1 MKYNAVYKRYNL
13 ITFFILCF
21 LLTGII
27 GCDKLNFFQR
37 PKQVKESVKEPAASY
52 AVTGTV
58 IAKVNNMPITLED
71 LNQEIESYNAMIPN
85 DKPEMKITTREKK
98 IDYLKNE
105 LIKRTLLYQAAL
117 DRGLERKEDIIKAIE
132 KTKMDL
138 LVVELIKTE
147 AEKVNISA
155 KEIEDYYNTYKEQ
168 LKEPVQLRI
177 REIVTPT
184 EQEAKDVLIQL
195 LQGADFST
203 LAREKS
209 MSKSATKG
217 GDLGFVAAGDI
228 SEDMN
233 KIAQTLEAGQI
244 SGVFKAADGYCI
256 IKVEAKQGGKLRS
269 LNEMWDDI
277 KRGLTFL
284 EQQKRV
290 EKLIGDLSRNT
301 KIEVYESEIK

>member
-1 MKYNAVYKRYNL
+1 MKYNAACRKYELVA
-13 ITFFILCF
+13 FFVLCF
-21 LLTGII
+21 LLTGVI
-27 GCDKLNFFQR
+27 GCDKLNFFQN
-37 PKQVKESVKEPAASY
+37 PKPSKELSNEPVISY
-52 AVTGTV
+52 TVTGTV

-71 LNQEIESYNAMIPN
+71 LNQEIEAYNSMIPN
-85 DKPEMKITTREKK
+85 DKPEMKINTREKK

-117 DRGLERKEDIIKAIE
+117 DRGLDRKEDIIKAIE

-168 LKEPVQLRI
+168 LKEPVQRRI
-177 REIVTPT
+177 REIVLPS

-195 LQGADFST
+195 LQGTDFST
-203 LAREKS
+203 LARERS
-209 MSKSATKG
+209 ISKSAAKG

-228 SEDMN
+228 SGDMD
-233 KIAQTLEAGQI
+233 KVAETLEVGQI
-244 SGVFKAADGYCI
+244 SGVFKTADGYCI

-284 EQQKRV
+284 EQQKRI
-290 EKLIGDLSRNT
+290 EKLIGDLSGNT